1 LILVV
6 LGISL
11 CTLAPLRADPDYHPK
26 VEEVHGLLKQ
36 AMGGDSGIPPEKAQI
51 TDLLKK
57 ALGELMDI
65 PPGHWGGHLK
75 QARFLVKGTLDAI
88 SQGESDD
95 KVQEDIR
102 DADAEVRD
110 ME

>member
-36 AMGGDSGIPPEKAQI
+36 AMGGDSGIPPE
-51 TDLLKK
+51 K